1 VREVDGGIRPFADG
15 VKKRLVKQRYVSARH
30 VQEKRADTVGEFKSA
45 EICVSHMPSLKAKT
59 LGKHAEEK
67 YF

>member
-30 VQEKRADTVGEFKSA
+30 VQEKRAFFDGSA
-45 EICVSHMPSLKAKT
+45 GV
-59 LGKHAEEK
+59 
-67 YF
+67 

>member
-30 VQEKRADTVGEFKSA
+30 VQEKRAL
-45 EICVSHMPSLKAKT
+45 SLHLTRDCMRHVAG
-59 LGKHAEEK
+59 LLDDLIGQQEQGGVHRDP
-67 YF
+67 